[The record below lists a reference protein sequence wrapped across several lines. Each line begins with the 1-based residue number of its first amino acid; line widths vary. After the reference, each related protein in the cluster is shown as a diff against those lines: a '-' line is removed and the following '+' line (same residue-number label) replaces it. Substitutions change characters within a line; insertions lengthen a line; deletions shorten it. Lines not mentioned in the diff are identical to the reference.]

1 MFNLGN
7 AQKNVLGE
15 KISNNNYD
23 FYYNKDEYDINS
35 KCDSHAA
42 ITRNVKKDSVVLDV
56 GCASGNIGIILR
68 DFKNSIVDGI
78 EYDEEALDVAREKN
92 CYRDL
97 YSFSITDKESKKYK
111 EFFGTNKKYDHIIF
125 GDVLEHL
132 DKPYDVLAQ
141 FSKLLKK
148 DGSIIISLPN
158 IAYID
163 TITELIKGNF
173 NYNYSG
179 ILDTTHLRFFTEGSF
194 VDMIENI
201 GNTNNIHFDI
211 KRVDTVK
218 VIPDYI
224 KDFEIDDLFD
234 KENVEEYFVLQNI
247 FVLTL
252 SNGKPKVYKKHFSND
267 SKDFITNYA
276 NMKRDFDGITKELNG
291 LKKTCVDLTNER
303 NYLQGELNSILN
315 SKRWKLI
322 NRMMKIIGK

>member
-7 AQKNVLGE
+7 AQKNVLGK
-15 KISNNNYD
+15 KINNNNYD
-23 FYYNKDEYDINS
+23 FFYSKDEYDINS

-42 ITRNVKKDSVVLDV
+42 ITRNVKKNSVVLDV

-68 DFKNSIVDGI
+68 DFKEALVDGI
-78 EYDEEALDVAREKN
+78 EYDEEALEIARKKN

-97 YSFSITDKESKKYK
+97 YSFSITDKDSKKYK
-111 EFFGTNKKYDHIIF
+111 EFFDVNKKYDHIIF

-163 TITELIKGNF
+163 TIIELINGNF

-179 ILDTTHLRFFTEGSF
+179 ILDTTHLRFFTESSF
-194 VDMIENI
+194 ADMIENI
-201 GNTNNIHFDI
+201 GDMYNVHFDI
-211 KRVDTVK
+211 KRVDTIK

-224 KDFEIDDLFD
+224 KDSEIEGLFG
-234 KENVEEYFVLQNI
+234 KENLDEYFVLQNI

-252 SNGKPKVYKKHFSND
+252 SNGKSKVYKKHFSND
-267 SKDFITNYA
+267 SIDFITNYA
-276 NMKRDFDGITKELNG
+276 NMKRDFCEIDSELKQ
-291 LKKTCVDLTNER
+291 LKSTCDELTNER
-303 NYLQGELNSILN
+303 NYLQGELNKILN

-322 NRMMKIIGK
+322 NKVMRLIGK